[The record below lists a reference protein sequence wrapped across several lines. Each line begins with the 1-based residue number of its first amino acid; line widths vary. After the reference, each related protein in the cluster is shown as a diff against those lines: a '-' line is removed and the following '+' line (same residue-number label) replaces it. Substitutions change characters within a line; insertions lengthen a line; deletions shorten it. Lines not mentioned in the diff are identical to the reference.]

1 MKQILNE
8 NVFRALL
15 MGSAHQYNT
24 IARAIERALAKEPI
38 RWGKSVF
45 KDVGDVD
52 KVLAKI
58 KANQAMPHEVRMQI
72 VRHLDNPRIFK
83 SISDELAQNSYFI
96 SRMKIMSEPEAIEN
110 FIKQGYSDTQIK
122 QIINSYKG
130 NGGTF
135 VKETIQ
141 SAPKPTTAGTKS
153 KNTKKGLF
161 AKAAKYNKD
170 YVSIYK
176 ALRTGKAT
184 RIIYWLAYGTTRSPM
199 ELFWM
204 FKNGGLKVGLFS
216 LGREL
221 MVRWI
226 KLTFYITLGR
236 FLLHEYQDSKTEG
249 REYNGTALENLIHRI
264 WDALYFPE
272 LKWVFP
278 AGFVWGEVFPRLKPI
293 YDPILS
299 GATQEEVA
307 QGVNVAVTNMINE
320 FKSDKSESLED
331 LYNYAGSLKKH
342 IHGNLEDGYYL
353 GTPDYPIYYDDKS
366 HKVFVL
372 FPDGKVYDLK
382 NIQE

>member
-130 NGGTF
+130 NGGAF

-141 SAPKPTTAGTKS
+141 SSPKPTTAGTKS

-170 YVSIYK
+170 YVPDQ
-176 ALRTGKAT
+176 R
-184 RIIYWLAYGTTRSPM
+184 
-199 ELFWM
+199 
-204 FKNGGLKVGLFS
+204 
-216 LGREL
+216 
-221 MVRWI
+221 
-226 KLTFYITLGR
+226 
-236 FLLHEYQDSKTEG
+236 
-249 REYNGTALENLIHRI
+249 
-264 WDALYFPE
+264 
-272 LKWVFP
+272 
-278 AGFVWGEVFPRLKPI
+278 
-293 YDPILS
+293 
-299 GATQEEVA
+299 
-307 QGVNVAVTNMINE
+307 
-320 FKSDKSESLED
+320 
-331 LYNYAGSLKKH
+331 
-342 IHGNLEDGYYL
+342 HG
-353 GTPDYPIYYDDKS
+353 
-366 HKVFVL
+366 
-372 FPDGKVYDLK
+372 
-382 NIQE
+382 